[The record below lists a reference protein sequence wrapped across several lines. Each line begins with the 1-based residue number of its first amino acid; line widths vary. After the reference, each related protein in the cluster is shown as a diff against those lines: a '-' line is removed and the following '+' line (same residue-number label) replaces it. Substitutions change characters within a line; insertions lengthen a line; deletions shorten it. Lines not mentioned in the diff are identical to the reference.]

1 MQYKSNNLQLKDVDT
16 KNGIVV
22 GYFASFDNID
32 SDGDVFVK
40 GAFSKTIKEN
50 GPSGTGRIQH
60 LLQHDVLTPIGKIQ
74 SIEEDAKGLRFE
86 SKMSSTTKGQDT
98 LTLYA
103 EGILRE
109 HSVGFQTIVQEQVEK
124 GDQYNEI
131 REVKLWEGST
141 VTWGANSQTPFEGF
155 KSDNPQETLSVIS
168 RLKASLRLGLTDETL
183 KSIEIYLTQLE
194 QSLKSRKEHSEP
206 SQEQL
211 LEQFKQSFKQSFNKN

>member
-1 MQYKSNNLQLKDVDT
+1 MQYKSNTLQLKDVDT

-60 LLQHDVLTPIGKIQ
+60 LLQHDVLTPIGKIL
-74 SIEEDAKGLRFE
+74 SIEEDTKGLRFE
-86 SKMSSTTKGQDT
+86 SKMSSTAKGQET
-98 LTLYA
+98 LTLYS
-103 EGILRE
+103 EGILKE

-124 GDQYNEI
+124 GDSYNEI

-141 VTWGANSQTPFEGF
+141 VTWGANSQTPFSGF
-155 KSDNPQETLSVIS
+155 KSDNPEQSQEIIG
-168 RLKASLRLGLTDETL
+168 RLKAALRLGITDETL
-183 KSIEIYLTQLE
+183 KSIELYLTQLE
-194 QSLKSRKEHSEP
+194 QSLKGRESTPEP
-206 SQEQL
+206 SQEEML
-211 LEQFKQSFKQSFNKN
+211 ATFKQSFLKNLN